1 MKIQHISISRLFD
14 QFDYEIPLANEAGL
28 VVLTGPNG
36 YGKTTILRILGA
48 ILGER
53 IIYNNILSK
62 LQNIPFKTINI
73 TFSDGKVMK
82 LDRTENTPFTMDG
95 LSTYM
100 RTPIS
105 VYRLQDQRI
114 LSLKN
119 ADKSKLYNVTLSI
132 TEFAQQLATTIQQ
145 YLSQSDQIARQLD
158 SSFPLRVLSESVAL
172 LETEF
177 NRRFLQVK
185 NKQDLL
191 CLYGIYDVEQA
202 IPSSFDPESGRLLS
216 VYLADTEKKLA
227 VFDPLLEKLN
237 LFVDI
242 INKRKFANK
251 TLKIDREKGFYFA
264 TPMGK
269 EVELA
274 YLSSGEQQEL
284 ILLYRLIFTLPATD
298 TLLLIDEP
306 ETSLHVVW
314 QETFLDDLLRI
325 MQLYPNQ
332 IQAIVATHS
341 PQIINLHGDL
351 VVDLYRLQKKNTQ
364 NIGNK

>member
-1 MKIQHISISRLFD
+1 M
-14 QFDYEIPLANEAGL
+14 
-28 VVLTGPNG
+28 
-36 YGKTTILRILGA
+36 
-48 ILGER
+48 
-53 IIYNNILSK
+53 
-62 LQNIPFKTINI
+62 
-73 TFSDGKVMK
+73 
-82 LDRTENTPFTMDG
+82 
-95 LSTYM
+95 
-100 RTPIS
+100 
-105 VYRLQDQRI
+105 
-114 LSLKN
+114 
-119 ADKSKLYNVTLSI
+119 
-132 TEFAQQLATTIQQ
+132 
-145 YLSQSDQIARQLD
+145 
-158 SSFPLRVLSESVAL
+158 
-172 LETEF
+172 
-177 NRRFLQVK
+177 
-185 NKQDLL
+185 
-191 CLYGIYDVEQA
+191 
-202 IPSSFDPESGRLLS
+202 
-216 VYLADTEKKLA
+216 A